1 MKFQQQFSQQ
11 QKQTQ
16 KVGDDAE
23 ITAVDPSAAIF
34 IR

>member
-11 QKQTQ
+11 QNRH